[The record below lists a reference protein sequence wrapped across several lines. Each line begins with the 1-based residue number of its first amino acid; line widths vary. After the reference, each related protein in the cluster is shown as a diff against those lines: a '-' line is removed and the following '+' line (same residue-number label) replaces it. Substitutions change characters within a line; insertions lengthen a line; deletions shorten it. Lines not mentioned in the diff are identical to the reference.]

1 MLNIV
6 KTNTMGEVI
15 KIPAEAETIE
25 VRLSPTKTPVA
36 FNNKVKELVEECGLS
51 EEEAK
56 REVMNMTFILEVIY
70 EQSCGL
76 FAVESEALDCSEV
89 WSPYTQKE
97 IECEEN

>member
-1 MLNIV
+1 MED
-6 KTNTMGEVI
+6 TI
-15 KIPAEAETIE
+15 KIPKEPEIIE
-25 VRLSPTKTPVA
+25 IRLSPDKTPVA

-56 REVMNMTFILEVIY
+56 REVLNMTFVLEVIY
-70 EQSCGL
+70 EKNCGL
-76 FAVESEALDCSEV
+76 FAVESDTLDCSKV

>member
-1 MLNIV
+1 MN
-6 KTNTMGEVI
+6 EVI

-25 VRLSPTKTPVA
+25 VRLSPIKTPVA

-56 REVMNMTFILEVIY
+56 REVLNMTFVLEVIY
-70 EQSCGL
+70 EKNCGL
-76 FAVESEALDCSEV
+76 FAVESDTLDCSKV

>member
-1 MLNIV
+1 MED
-6 KTNTMGEVI
+6 TI
-15 KIPAEAETIE
+15 KIPKEPEIIE
-25 VRLSPTKTPVA
+25 IRLSPDKTPAA

-56 REVMNMTFILEVIY
+56 REVLSMTFVLEVIY
-70 EQSCGL
+70 EKNCGL
-76 FAVESEALDCSEV
+76 FAVESDTLDCSRV

>member
-1 MLNIV
+1 MED
-6 KTNTMGEVI
+6 TI
-15 KIPAEAETIE
+15 KIPKEPEIIE
-25 VRLSPTKTPVA
+25 IHLSPDKTPAA

-56 REVMNMTFILEVIY
+56 REVLSLTFVLEVIY
-70 EQSCGL
+70 EKNCGL
-76 FAVESEALDCSEV
+76 FAVESDTLDCSKV

>member
-1 MLNIV
+1 MED
-6 KTNTMGEVI
+6 TI
-15 KIPAEAETIE
+15 KIPVEAETIE
-25 VRLSPTKTPVA
+25 VRLSPIKTPVA

-56 REVMNMTFILEVIY
+56 REVLNMTFVLEVIY
-70 EQSCGL
+70 EKNCGL
-76 FAVESEALDCSEV
+76 FAVESDTLDCSRV

>member
-1 MLNIV
+1 MED
-6 KTNTMGEVI
+6 TI

-25 VRLSPTKTPVA
+25 VRLSPIKTPVA

-56 REVMNMTFILEVIY
+56 REVLNMTFVLEVIY
-70 EQSCGL
+70 EKNCGL
-76 FAVESEALDCSEV
+76 FAVESDTLDCSRV